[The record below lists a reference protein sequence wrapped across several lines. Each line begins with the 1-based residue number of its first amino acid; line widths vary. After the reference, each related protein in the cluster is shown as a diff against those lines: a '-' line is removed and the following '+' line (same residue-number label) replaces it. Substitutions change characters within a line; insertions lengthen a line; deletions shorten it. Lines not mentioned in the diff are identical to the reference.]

1 FKTYFPQNEEA
12 FTRTQMYVLLS
23 LAEKERKR
31 TNIKNSMHS
40 LVAAERAE
48 KYRAAALQLTE
59 ALTRM
64 GSNYWDLKSD
74 YAYLKDLADALEKAG
89 ESDHAAEVLD
99 KAALGFRSFE
109 EVVSDSWKWNVSWDI
124 ARIRYDEGNVL
135 FNLGRWDDAVAVFGN
150 GLKEIDGAEQWPAS
164 PLEKESTWVFSYR
177 SFLHKRRG
185 IALWK
190 KSTGVDAAEAD
201 PLKQQAIREMEL
213 AIQALKNDFPDIFKK
228 QQAVIHEKPDEWLA
242 QFDAAISEKLKIG
255 TPEDVLPDEARRPE
269 IMNLADSYEAVGHMY
284 ANTKKLEEA
293 SVSYTFAFQER
304 YDLVARDDATA
315 VKAHYDNETAKR
327 NLAQILLDIG
337 TVENNLRDDPDTA
350 VKFFKNCIA

>member
-1 FKTYFPQNEEA
+1 
-12 FTRTQMYVLLS
+12 MS

-109 EVVSDSWKWNVSWDI
+109 EAVSDSWKWNVSWDI

-150 GLKEIDGAEQWPAS
+150 GLKEIDGAEQYRIQMEIDDAD
-164 PLEKESTWVFSYR
+164 LELGAIYHSHTRTDPYPSQTDINLAFYPD
-177 SFLHKRRG
+177 
-185 IALWK
+185 ALYLIV
-190 KSTGVDAAEAD
+190 GVAD
-201 PLKQQAIREMEL
+201 PQAPQLRGYSIRDGQVSDAEL
-213 AIQALKNDFPDIFKK
+213 
-228 QQAVIHEKPDEWLA
+228 V
-242 QFDAAISEKLKIG
+242 
-255 TPEDVLPDEARRPE
+255 
-269 IMNLADSYEAVGHMY
+269 
-284 ANTKKLEEA
+284 
-293 SVSYTFAFQER
+293 
-304 YDLVARDDATA
+304 
-315 VKAHYDNETAKR
+315 
-327 NLAQILLDIG
+327 
-337 TVENNLRDDPDTA
+337 VE
-350 VKFFKNCIA
+350 